1 MSMTNRLA
9 TSPSL
14 YLRKH
19 AENPVDW
26 WPWIPEALETARAED
41 KPIFLSIGYSSCHWC
56 TVMEGEA
63 FSNPDIA
70 AYLNAH
76 FLPIKV
82 DREERPDL
90 DSIYM
95 QTLQL
100 MTGQGGWP
108 LNVFLTPT
116 DLVPF
121 YAGTY
126 FPVEPRFGRPGFLAL
141 LQRIQQFYRQE
152 KDKIEDMKGQIL
164 AALTT
169 ISELVPEETV
179 PTDLLRSGI
188 QKIQPLVSNAGAV
201 QQFPMMPY
209 AQLVLRSAR
218 FDPSEGIPGSTTALE
233 RTRERG
239 MALVLGGIFDHV
251 AGGFHRY
258 TVDANW
264 TVPHFEKMLYDNG
277 QIVEFLSDL
286 WAQGIQDAAI
296 QRAVQLTID
305 WLAREMTAP
314 AGYFYAAQDAD
325 SFVKPEDQEPEEGEF
340 YVWRWQELQDLLG
353 DEGFRALQQAFDL
366 SPGGNFRDRPG
377 YIVLQRKEGGEL
389 PEAVETAL
397 RTRLFQAR
405 YGPQEEGHWS
415 PFPPAVDAQS
425 ARLHPWPGRIPPV
438 TDTKMIVSWNGL
450 MISGLARASQV
461 FGREEYLQLALR
473 AAQFILKQQ
482 RHPETGSLLR
492 VNYDG
497 TAEVPAKSEDY
508 ALLIKALLD
517 LHQACLPLVG
527 DPSAEYWLEAAINL
541 QREMDSQLWDTV
553 AGGYFVS
560 DPQSAPEL
568 LVREKE
574 FQDNATP
581 AANGIA
587 IANLARLSAVTG
599 DPDYLER
606 AEASLKTFGH
616 MMSTQPRSCP
626 SLFTGLDWYVNW
638 IKVTLAAEHI
648 PTFQRQSWPT
658 TAFTLPTE
666 ADPLPDGA
674 VGLVCWGTK
683 CLAPAHSP
691 EQVQSQLSKGQNRA

>member
-1 MSMTNRLA
+1 MTNRLA

-26 WPWIPEALETARAED
+26 WPWIPEALEKARAED

-63 FSNPDIA
+63 FSNPEIA
-70 AYLNAH
+70 AFLNEH

-100 MTGQGGWP
+100 MSGQGGWP
-108 LNVFLTPT
+108 LNVFLAPT

-141 LQRIQQFYRQE
+141 LQRILQFYRQE

-169 ISELVPEETV
+169 LSELVPEDTV

-188 QKIQPLVSNAGAV
+188 QKIQPLVSSTGAV

-218 FDPSEGIPGSTTALE
+218 FESADGIPGSTTALE
-233 RTRERG
+233 RAKERG

-258 TVDANW
+258 TVDATW

-296 QRAVQLTID
+296 RRAVQLTID

-325 SFVKPEDQEPEEGEF
+325 SFAKPEDREPEEGEF
-340 YVWRWQELQDLLG
+340 YVWRWQELQELLG

-366 SPGGNFRDRPG
+366 SPGGNFPDRPG
-377 YIVLQRKEGGEL
+377 YLVLQRKQGGEL
-389 PEAVETAL
+389 PAAVESAL
-397 RTRLFQAR
+397 KTHLFRAR
-405 YGPQEEGHWS
+405 YGNQDERE

-450 MISGLARASQV
+450 MISGLARAYQV
-461 FGREEYLQLALR
+461 FGTEEYLQMALR
-473 AAQFILKQQ
+473 AAQFILSQQ

-497 TAEVPAKSEDY
+497 IAEVPAKSEDY

-527 DPSAEYWLEAAINL
+527 TPSAEYWLEAAVNL
-541 QREMDSQLWDTV
+541 QREMDSQLWDPV

-560 DPQSAPEL
+560 DAQSAPEL

-606 AEASLKTFGH
+606 AEEGLKTFAH

-626 SLFTGLDWYVNW
+626 SLFTGLDWYANLV
-638 IKVTLAAEHI
+638 KVTLPAEHLS
-648 PTFQRQSWPT
+648 TFQQQSWPT

-666 ADPLPDGA
+666 ADPLPEGA
-674 VGLVCWGTK
+674 VGLVCWGSK
-683 CLAPAHSP
+683 CLAPAHSL
-691 EQVQSQLSKGQNRA
+691 EQVQSQISKGQNRA